1 MVRTIFRFILL
12 TALLALVTAT
22 TVSAQ
27 TPRRASGLDSLN
39 IGGDLGG
46 NTNPSSTLVPVPK
59 DDGSASTEMQRF
71 TLCGRTLTDA
81 PRGQIIILRR
91 RTADGYITE
100 KKIMR

>member
-1 MVRTIFRFILL
+1 MIRTIFKFILL
-12 TALLALVTAT
+12 TAFLALVTAT

-27 TPRRASGLDSLN
+27 TPRRVSGIDSLDA
-39 IGGDLGG
+39 GGDLGG
-46 NTNPSSTLVPVPK
+46 NTLPSTLAPVPK
-59 DDGSASTEMQRF
+59 DDGSASSEMQRF
-71 TLCGRTLTDA
+71 TLSGRTLNAA